1 MKRFSGFLKATTL
14 GGLFVVLPLIV
25 VLGIMTKLVM
35 GIHEAAESLMNKM
48 AGEHSEAAHFPI
60 LFAIL
65 IVVGISFAFG
75 LALISR
81 HGQATGGWVER
92 TILLRVPGYA
102 AVRAIV
108 GGIADK
114 SSEGVVKP
122 GLLTIDPG
130 IEAYVLVIEDHGD
143 GHLTVFLPGSPNP
156 ASGNVQIVRKDLVRM
171 LNVRMTALTSVLQ
184 QWAWAPPK
192 CSRNITP
199 PPRTIRIHRGLEDGT
214 LLHEETPTWVAS
226 RQR

>member
-1 MKRFSGFLKATTL
+1 VKQLGAFLKTTTL

-25 VLGIMTKLVM
+25 VLGILAKLVM
-35 GIHEAAESLMNKM
+35 GVHDAAESLMNKM

-65 IVVGISFAFG
+65 IVIGISFAFG
-75 LALISR
+75 LALSSR
-81 HGQATGGWVER
+81 HGQATGGWVDR
-92 TILLRVPGYA
+92 KILFRIPGYA

-108 GGIADK
+108 GGIADA

-122 GLLTIDPG
+122 GLLTVDPG

-171 LNVRMTALTSVLQ
+171 LNVRITAITSVLQ
-184 QWAWAPPK
+184 QWGMGSAKVLAK
-192 CSRNITP
+192 HNAATLGDP
-199 PPRTIRIHRGLEDGT
+199 PPSRTSQGI
-214 LLHEETPTWVAS
+214 
-226 RQR
+226 

>member
-1 MKRFSGFLKATTL
+1 MKRIAAFLKTTIL

-35 GIHEAAESLMNKM
+35 GVHDVAESLMNKM

-65 IVVGISFAFG
+65 IVIGISFTFG
-75 LALISR
+75 LALSSR
-81 HGQATGGWVER
+81 RGQATGGWVER
-92 TILLRVPGYA
+92 TILLRIPGYA
-102 AVRAIV
+102 AMRAIV
-108 GGIADK
+108 GGLADA

-122 GLLTIDPG
+122 GLLRVDPG
-130 IEAYVLVIEDHGD
+130 IEAYVLVIEDHGG

-171 LNVRMTALTSVLQ
+171 LNVRMTTVTSVLQ
-184 QWAWAPPK
+184 QWGMGSAKLLAK
-192 CSRNITP
+192 HNAATP
-199 PPRTIRIHRGLEDGT
+199 DNPHPSGGHNSGN
-214 LLHEETPTWVAS
+214 
-226 RQR
+226 